1 MTRSLIAR
9 FHLGFMALLLA
20 GCARP
25 QANPSTLDGSAS
37 RLEAGAAEMFQQY
50 GAAITTPRRELIAGF
65 YALDGVILIFNGER
79 QDLSRTQLDSFYT
92 GPWNPPEY
100 FAWDQLQY
108 DSLAPGLV
116 LVTGGFFWKDKT
128 SPDTARFLY
137 TALVQSVDSGMVI
150 RFEEE
155 TLRPPR

>member
-1 MTRSLIAR
+1 MTASLGR
-9 FHLGFMALLLA
+9 LVLHGCLALLVA

-25 QANPSTLDGSAS
+25 QANPSTLDGPPSS
-37 RLEAGAAEMFQQY
+37 LEAGAAEMFQQY
-50 GAAITTPRRELIAGF
+50 GAALTTPRRELIAGF
-65 YALDGVILIFNGER
+65 YAQNGVIRILNGVREN
-79 QDLSRTQLDSFYT
+79 LSRAQLDSVYT
-92 GPWNPPEY
+92 GQWNPPDY

-116 LVTGGFFWKDKT
+116 LVTGGFLWKGKT

-137 TALVQSVDSGMVI
+137 TALVQAVDSGMVI

-155 TLRPPR
+155 TLRPPP